1 MWIVLLIIIGYVNR
15 VNEAIIVHTE
25 PLFGS
30 HLCFKS
36 LCKKTYKIPLKMQ
49 NKDISLS
56 HMSFGFSTTLF
67 RCVSAPL
74 DIKIKANPDKVDWL
88 FLSYG
93 LFIFPSTPYRRCK

>member
-56 HMSFGFSTTLF
+56 HMNFGFSTTLF
-67 RCVSAPL
+67 
-74 DIKIKANPDKVDWL
+74 
-88 FLSYG
+88 
-93 LFIFPSTPYRRCK
+93 

>member
-1 MWIVLLIIIGYVNR
+1 MELLIIIGYVNRVNEAIIVHTEPLFGPFIVMELLIIIGYVNR

-67 RCVSAPL
+67 
-74 DIKIKANPDKVDWL
+74 
-88 FLSYG
+88 
-93 LFIFPSTPYRRCK
+93 